1 MGLTHGS
8 VETAVSDNIM
18 VGVLLIKFAIV
29 SISTGTMFIWVA
41 AAAGRDKV
49 FEKATA
55 FVDGATN
62 AFAA

>member
-1 MGLTHGS
+1 MGFTHGS

-18 VGVLLIKFAIV
+18 EGALLIRFAKV
-29 SISTGTMFIWVA
+29 SISTGTMLIWVA
-41 AAAGRDKV
+41 TAAGRDKV
-49 FEKATA
+49 FEKATV

>member
-8 VETAVSDNIM
+8 VDTAVSDNIM
-18 VGVLLIKFAIV
+18 VGALLIKFAIV
-29 SISTGTMFIWVA
+29 SISTGTMFIWV
-41 AAAGRDKV
+41 GRDKV

>member
-1 MGLTHGS
+1 MGFTHGS
-8 VETAVSDNIM
+8 VTLSDNIIE
-18 VGVLLIKFAIV
+18 GAILIRFVTV
-29 SISTGTMFIWVA
+29 SISTGAMFIWVA
-41 AAAGRDKV
+41 AAAAGRDRV